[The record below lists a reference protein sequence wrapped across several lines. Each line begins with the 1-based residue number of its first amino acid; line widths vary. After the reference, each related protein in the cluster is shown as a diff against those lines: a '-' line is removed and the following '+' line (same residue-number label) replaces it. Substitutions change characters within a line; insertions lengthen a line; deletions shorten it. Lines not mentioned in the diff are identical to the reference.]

1 MSAEELGG
9 AAVHCKIS
17 GVTDHFAANDA
28 HALQLA
34 RTVVKNLHLAG
45 RNVQALAALDDT
57 PVEEPL
63 YAADELR
70 GLIPANT
77 AKPFDIRTV
86 IARVVDGS
94 KLDEFKPLYGST
106 LVTGFARLYGQPIG
120 IVANNGILCDDPL
133 VFRRFSHPYHILRQ
147 NNRGKIVYAPSVYAA
162 LVARLVSWHFFFLVC
177 SSPHS
182 PLIVY
187 V

>member
-1 MSAEELGG
+1 VSAEELGG

-70 GLIPANT
+70 GLIPPNT

-120 IVANNGILCDDPL
+120 IVANNGILF
-133 VFRRFSHPYHILRQ
+133 V
-147 NNRGKIVYAPSVYAA
+147 N
-162 LVARLVSWHFFFLVC
+162 HFCV
-177 SSPHS
+177 
-182 PLIVY
+182 
-187 V
+187 